1 MCYNLPEMDMRKIP
15 AALIVFM
22 LIITILASCK
32 SEEEKVADEYIN
44 MSNYILKRASD
55 AELSFF
61 MSNDDRL
68 DIENMISF
76 AEYRMEHASSI
87 EEIHKIGFQSVYV
100 TFYGSIFLF
109 GEDERGEFISDL
121 EFRYPEIT
129 HRLLNAR

>member
-1 MCYNLPEMDMRKIP
+1 MRKLP

-22 LIITILASCK
+22 LIVTVLASCK

-61 MSNDDRL
+61 MSNDDWS

-76 AEYRMEHASSI
+76 AEYRMNHASSI
-87 EEIHKIGFQSVYV
+87 KEIHKIGFQSVYV

-109 GEDERGEFISDL
+109 GKDERGEFISDL

-129 HRLLNAR
+129 RRLLNAR